1 MSNPQYPTPNTPAYN
16 SAPPLEAPYYGASI
30 KVAVE
35 RFFRKYATFTG
46 RASRSEYWWWV
57 LVSFVVTL
65 ILQIIIFAGSTTIA
79 TTSSTATSAN
89 AALVAT
95 GPGAVIGGILLVIWG
110 LGTIIPSL
118 ALLARRLHDANMSAW
133 LILLLL
139 IPGLGGLALLIM
151 AILPSN
157 PQGQRFDQPPTMP
170 AYPGTGYPQH
180 P

>member
-1 MSNPQYPTPNTPAYN
+1 M
-16 SAPPLEAPYYGASI
+16 I
-30 KVAVE
+30 
-35 RFFRKYATFTG
+35 
-46 RASRSEYWWWV
+46 
-57 LVSFVVTL
+57 VTL
-65 ILQIIIFAGSTTIA
+65 ILQIIIFAGSTTTT

-89 AALVAT
+89 AAVTAT

-151 AILPSN
+151 TILPSN
-157 PQGQRFDQPPTMP
+157 PQGQRFDQPPTTP